1 MSSFLF
7 QLHRR
12 LIAYCIF
19 TAELSRIVIMNGS
32 DDYTEELASKES
44 D

>member
-1 MSSFLF
+1 MSGFLF

-19 TAELSRIVIMNGS
+19 TAELCRIVIMRGS
-32 DDYTEELASKES
+32 DDYTEELASKEN